1 MVDVQRGASKI
12 AYLPNQGS
20 THARCQ
26 SESDSAISS
35 DESLETDR
43 HPLSG
48 TNTNKHQLG
57 KRPRRLLS
65 PKTVNVLEN
74 IALII
79 ALSVV
84 VGLFSLPVVFYFKY
98 AKPHQVSVRL

>member
-1 MVDVQRGASKI
+1 MVDVERGAPKI
-12 AYLPNQGS
+12 AYLPYQGS
-20 THARCQ
+20 THAHSQ
-26 SESDSAISS
+26 SDSDSAISS

-48 TNTNKHQLG
+48 TNANRDQLG
-57 KRPRRLLS
+57 QRPRRLLS
-65 PKTVNVLEN
+65 PRTVNVLEN

-79 ALSVV
+79 ALGVV
-84 VGLFSLPVVFYFKY
+84 VGLFSLPVIFYYKY